1 MNQPDIELSNAESA
15 LLAQID
21 FNWDTRRHDHEGFAR
36 NSENVAQL
44 VSALLARN
52 AIPEHRLKYFNDPAY
67 RTGRIKGS
75 RRDLYLRNR
84 NTDEDILRSYSFLKE
99 ARYFVCGP
107 ALPAEAVTEFR
118 QTATEFGHVGP
129 SDSIE
134 LANLARRQ
142 VRTYGLLPHEVAEE
156 YFKLALD
163 CGIWV
168 GHALH
173 VEERIRKMR

>member
-1 MNQPDIELSNAESA
+1 MHQPDIELSDVENV

-21 FNWDTRRHDHEGFAR
+21 FNWDTRRHGLEGFAR

-52 AIPEHRLKYFNDPAY
+52 AIPKHRLKYFNDPAY
-67 RTGRIKGS
+67 RMGRIKGS

-84 NTDEDILRSYSFLKE
+84 NIDEDILRSYSFLKE
-99 ARYFVCGP
+99 AGYFVCGP
-107 ALPAEAVTEFR
+107 DLPAEAITEFR
-118 QTATEFGHVGP
+118 QAATRFGHVGP

-142 VRTYGLLPHEVAEE
+142 VRTHGLLPHEVAEE
-156 YFKLALD
+156 YSKLALD

-173 VEERIRKMR
+173 VEERICKMR

>member
-1 MNQPDIELSNAESA
+1 MNQPDIELFDAESV

-21 FNWDTRRHDHEGFAR
+21 FNWDTRRHDHEDFVR
-36 NSENVAQL
+36 NGENVAQL
-44 VSALLARN
+44 LLARN
-52 AIPEHRLKYFNDPAY
+52 AIPEHRLKYFNDLAY

-84 NTDEDILRSYSFLKE
+84 NTLRSYSFLKE

-107 ALPAEAVTEFR
+107 DLPAEAMTEFR
-118 QTATEFGHVGP
+118 QAATKFGHVRP

-142 VRTYGLLPHEVAEE
+142 VRTYGLLSHEVAEE

>member
-1 MNQPDIELSNAESA
+1 MNQPDIELFDAESV

-21 FNWDTRRHDHEGFAR
+21 FNWDTRRHDHEDFVR
-36 NSENVAQL
+36 NGENVAQL
-44 VSALLARN
+44 LSALLARN
-52 AIPEHRLKYFNDPAY
+52 AIPEHRLKYFNDLAY

-84 NTDEDILRSYSFLKE
+84 NTLRSYSFLKE

-107 ALPAEAVTEFR
+107 DLPAEAMTEFR
-118 QTATEFGHVGP
+118 QAATKFGHVRP

-142 VRTYGLLPHEVAEE
+142 VRTYGLLSHEVAEE

>member
-1 MNQPDIELSNAESA
+1 MNQPDIELSDAERV
-15 LLAQID
+15 LLAQIN
-21 FNWDTRRHDHEGFAR
+21 FNWDDRRHDHEGFAR

-44 VSALLARN
+44 ISALLARD

-67 RTGRIKGS
+67 RIGRIKGS

-84 NTDEDILRSYSFLKE
+84 NTDEDILRSYSFLRE

-107 ALPAEAVTEFR
+107 DLPAEAVTEFR
-118 QTATEFGHVGP
+118 DVAMIYGHVGP

-142 VRTYGLLPHEVAEE
+142 VRTHGLLPHEVAEE

-168 GHALH
+168 SHALH

>member
-1 MNQPDIELSNAESA
+1 MNQPDIELSDAESV

-21 FNWDTRRHDHEGFAR
+21 FDWDTRRHDPEGFGR

-44 VSALLARN
+44 ILALMARN

-107 ALPAEAVTEFR
+107 DLPAEAMTEFR
-118 QTATEFGHVGP
+118 NAAIRCGNVGP

-142 VRTYGLLPHEVAEE
+142 VRTHALLSHEVADE